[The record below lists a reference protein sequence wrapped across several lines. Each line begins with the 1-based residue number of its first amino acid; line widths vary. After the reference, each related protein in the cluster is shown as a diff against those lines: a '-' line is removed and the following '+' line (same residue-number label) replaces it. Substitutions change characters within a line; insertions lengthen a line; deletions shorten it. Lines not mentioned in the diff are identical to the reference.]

1 MRRLALLL
9 VAACGTTPD
18 ATTPQTLV
26 FDPYSVPQY
35 TSHDVFVG
43 GSGDVVVMTGHISR
57 DRGATWAPLD
67 PQLGSPTR
75 VAILG
80 TTVMTW
86 TPSRGLVRW
95 DLATGAVTALAGQPV
110 FTGERSWRMDPV
122 TGRALVFDAVN
133 NAIAIEGAS
142 GFATSA
148 LPQPTSTET
157 MPYIHD
163 LESNGTTLMTVSA
176 WGVHRSRDGGA
187 TWQLVTD
194 DLANAGRDLLVLADG
209 RFVLFGGMTS
219 YLFDATGAPAGT
231 RPGVIA
237 DEGDASA
244 CADGALVVH
253 DQRSTDLGATWH
265 PLIASGDLTM
275 IVERIAC
282 AGDRYW
288 MLARS
293 DSWGYRLVS
302 FTAGAAQLAAGNW
315 ETAAPAWAPGG
326 PPVTRTG
333 DGTFLVAGLA
343 WRDGDPSWALRVLP
357 PRAWAANAMVFGSAN
372 DTFYASLDAGAT
384 WRTATGT
391 GPAADQADSF
401 ARTADGSILVSTW
414 TGSGDATMD
423 HWHAEVWR
431 STDAGASWTSVYRGD
446 ASRPAGGDVTGEA
459 HRFVG
464 VTADGTWVAT
474 DAVSHDAGATWLPT
488 EVHNDHSLAF
498 LTPGGRL
505 VAELPTGDPTTD
517 VWRVFERGGEGGLSS
532 TYQLEIAGTPVAAS
546 ALQSVAFDDEGYAY
560 VAGGAPYV
568 QLWKSEE
575 PLDPQQP

>member
-1 MRRLALLL
+1 MA
-9 VAACGTTPD
+9 
-18 ATTPQTLV
+18 
-26 FDPYSVPQY
+26 
-35 TSHDVFVG
+35 
-43 GSGDVVVMTGHISR
+43 
-57 DRGATWAPLD
+57 
-67 PQLGSPTR
+67 
-75 VAILG
+75 
-80 TTVMTW
+80 
-86 TPSRGLVRW
+86 RW
-95 DLATGAVTALAGQPV
+95 DLVSGTVTALPGQPV
-110 FTGERSWRMDPV
+110 FTGERSWRMDPT
-122 TGRALVFDAVN
+122 TGRAFVFDAVN
-133 NAIAIEGAS
+133 NAIAIEGPS
-142 GFATSA
+142 GFTTST

-157 MPYIHD
+157 QPYVYD

-187 TWQLVTD
+187 TWQLVTKD
-194 DLANAGRDLLVLADG
+194 IPDAGRDLLVLSDSG
-209 RFVLFGGMTS
+209 FLVFGGMTS
-219 YLFDATGAPAGT
+219 YLFDANGTATGT
-231 RPGVIA
+231 QPGMVA

-282 AGDRYW
+282 AGPRYW

-293 DSWGYRLVS
+293 DAWGYRLVS

-315 ETAAPAWAPGG
+315 DSAMPTWAPGG

-357 PRAWAANAMVFGSAN
+357 PRAWAANAMVFGSA
-372 DTFYASLDAGAT
+372 DDKFYASLDAGAT
-384 WRTATGT
+384 WMTAAGT

-401 ARTADGSILVSTW
+401 ARTTDGTILISTF
-414 TGSGDATMD
+414 TGDGDATMD

-431 STDAGASWTSVYRGD
+431 SSDAGASWTSAYRGD
-446 ASRPAGGDVTGEA
+446 ATRPAGGEITGDV

-488 EVHNDHSLAF
+488 KVDNDHSLAF
-498 LTPGGRL
+498 LTPAGRL
-505 VAELPTGDPTTD
+505 IAELPTGDPTTD
-517 VWRVFERGGEGGLSS
+517 LWHVFERGGEGDLTS
-532 TYQLEIAGTPVAAS
+532 TYQLEIAGTPIAAS
-546 ALQSVAFDDEGYAY
+546 ALQSVAFDDDGFAY
-560 VAGGAPYV
+560 VAGGSPYV
-568 QLWKSEE
+568 QLWRSKDS
-575 PLDPQQP
+575 LDK